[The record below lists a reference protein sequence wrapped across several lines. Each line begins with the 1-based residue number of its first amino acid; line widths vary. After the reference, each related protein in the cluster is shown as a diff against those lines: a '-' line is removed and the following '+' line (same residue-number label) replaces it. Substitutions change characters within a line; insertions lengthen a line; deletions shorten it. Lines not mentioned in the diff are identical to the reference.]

1 MAVMIPDLAVN
12 EADPS
17 NLALFGNNV
26 AERTVYQALK
36 EQLPDNWTVRYNLDF
51 CYWDNGKFRTD
62 GQADFVVVV
71 PDQGL
76 MFLEVK
82 GADGMQIVD
91 GKHYWIKE
99 DGTRGKETDDP
110 FDQAQGNKHKLT
122 EIIRKNCFRGTNFFP
137 GRYGHMV
144 VFPRCRGNVPI
155 FHPSQVVVCFDGM
168 SDLKERIHGTLQK
181 FGDEAIAS
189 QFTAQKASLVIDHLK
204 ETAKFVP
211 VAAADAEVS
220 KRVIDKL
227 TQQQWSYFRGMLTKR
242 RIHVQGVAGSGKT
255 LLAAWTAT
263 NLKDPSTRVLF
274 LCYNAMLKE
283 ALESGALAPLPG
295 VEVETFLSL
304 VHRICR
310 GSFTPGDLS
319 QEDYEKD
326 APIALLE
333 AIRPTDKYDVIIVDE
348 AQDFRTDWWTAVEYL
363 LKDKESRLVVFSDPL
378 QELFCDPIADV
389 STDLTFHMTQ
399 SCRTPQRVTSY
410 FDKVAQHSLGLK
422 YEDHA
427 KAPEFERAILKQGIE
442 PNEFSPQGD
451 QPTLLAAQSDP
462 SHRAKTIKKQLND
475 WLSRGFR
482 PSQMAVLS
490 PWALQNPNCS
500 IGLIDHVANLPLK
513 GEASDL
519 QAWRENKCIL
529 ATTIKAFKGLE
540 ADCVMIVDIPPEAAT
555 KGFDLKNLYV
565 ACSRAK
571 VNVVLL
577 PSSQSAEAEL
587 RQFLQ
592 T

>member
-17 NLALFGNNV
+17 NLALFGNNE

-36 EQLPDNWTVRYNLDF
+36 EQLPDTWTVRYNLVF

-62 GQADFVVVV
+62 GQADFIVVV
-71 PDQGL
+71 PEQGL
-76 MFLEVK
+76 LFLEVK

-122 EIIRKNCFRGTNFFP
+122 EIIRRNCFKGTNFFP

-168 SDLKERIHGTLQK
+168 SELKERIHGTLQK
-181 FGDEAIAS
+181 FGDEATAS

-283 ALESGALAPLPG
+283 ALDSGALAPLPG

-304 VHRICR
+304 VHRICGGR
-310 GSFTPGDLS
+310 FTPGNLS

-333 AIRPTDKYDVIIVDE
+333 AIRPTDKYDVIIIDE

-389 STDLTFHMTQ
+389 STDFTFHMTQ

-410 FDKVAQHSLGLK
+410 FGKVAQHSLGLK

-442 PNEFSPQGD
+442 SNEFSPQGD
-451 QPTLLAAQSDP
+451 QPKLLAAQSDP

-482 PSQMAVLS
+482 SSQMAVLS
-490 PWALQNPNCS
+490 PWALENPNCS

-529 ATTIKAFKGLE
+529 GTTIKAFKGLE
-540 ADCVMIVDIPPEAAT
+540 ADCVMIVDIPPQGAT
-555 KGFDLKNLYV
+555 KGFDLKDLYV
-565 ACSRAK
+565 ASSRAK
-571 VNVVLL
+571 VNLVLL
-577 PSSQSAEAEL
+577 PSSQPAEVEL
-587 RQFLQ
+587 SRFS
-592 T
+592 